1 LRVVFVAGER
11 CDTDTAKW
19 TAEAFGKKPVLD
31 HWWQTETGHAITASC
46 VGLGNRLN
54 PPGGSTGLP
63 VPGWDCKFFKFEHK
77 LNI

>member
-1 LRVVFVAGER
+1 MAGER

-19 TAEAFGKKPVLD
+19 TSEAFGKKPVLD

-54 PPGGSTGLP
+54 PPAGSTGLP
-63 VPGWDCKFFKFEHK
+63 VPGWDRK
-77 LNI
+77 